1 MRIFSMQLA
10 TRCCAV
16 VAAVVAWLCA
26 PAPAGACARAAP
38 ISAIGVARHVHYPDA
53 TVAAKGFTPG
63 GGVNSATPTQ
73 LAALGLGGP
82 PYVPLSEE
90 EAHLALERDLLL
102 KVGKHLQVSDYPHEA
117 RRWRWTGT
125 VLVEVLVAGNGLVK
139 QVALSRTSGF
149 RVLDMQAL
157 EVVRRV
163 PKLYMPLGLRQRD
176 RTVTVPVGFYLQ
188 KL

>member
-1 MRIFSMQLA
+1 MQLDA
-10 TRCCAV
+10 RCCAV
-16 VAAVVAWLCA
+16 GAAVVAWLCA
-26 PAPAGACARAAP
+26 PPPAAAFPKPAPVP
-38 ISAIGVARHVHYPDA
+38 AIGMAKQVPYPGATARGKALKPGRGA
-53 TVAAKGFTPG
+53 RPSAAIR
-63 GGVNSATPTQ
+63 
-73 LAALGLGGP
+73 LAALGRDEL
-82 PYVPLSEE
+82 PYVSPLSEQ

-102 KVGKHLQVSDYPHEA
+102 KVGKHLQVSDYPDEA

-125 VLVEVLVAGNGLVK
+125 VLVEVLVAGNGMVK

-163 PKLYMPLGLRQRD
+163 PKLYVPMGSRQRD

>member
-1 MRIFSMQLA
+1 MAKQ
-10 TRCCAV
+10 V
-16 VAAVVAWLCA
+16 
-26 PAPAGACARAAP
+26 P
-38 ISAIGVARHVHYPDA
+38 YPGA
-53 TVAAKGFTPG
+53 TVPAKALKAGRRVKSSTAA
-63 GGVNSATPTQ
+63 Q
-73 LAALGLGGP
+73 LAALGFDEL
-82 PYVPLSEE
+82 PYVSPLSEE

-102 KVGKHLQVSDYPHEA
+102 KVGKHLQVSDYPYEA

>member
-1 MRIFSMQLA
+1 MPRA

-16 VAAVVAWLCA
+16 VAALVAWLCA
-26 PAPAGACARAAP
+26 PAPASACARAAAYATGASKHVAYPGTTVPANAVQSGRRAKSSKP
-38 ISAIGVARHVHYPDA
+38 I
-53 TVAAKGFTPG
+53 
-63 GGVNSATPTQ
+63 Q
-73 LAALGLGGP
+73 LAALGLTGRP
-82 PYVPLSEE
+82 TAPLSEE

-102 KVGKHLQVSDYPHEA
+102 KVGKQLQVADYPDEA

-125 VLVEVLVAGNGLVK
+125 VMVEVLVAGNGMVK

-163 PKLYMPLGLRQRD
+163 PKLYVPVGLRQRD